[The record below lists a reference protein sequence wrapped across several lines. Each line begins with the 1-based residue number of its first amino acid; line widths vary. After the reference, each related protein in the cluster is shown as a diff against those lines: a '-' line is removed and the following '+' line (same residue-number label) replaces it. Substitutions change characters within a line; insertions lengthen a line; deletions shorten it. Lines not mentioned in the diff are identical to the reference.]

1 VSGLLA
7 SSLDFL
13 QGTFEKIHLQRLVHQ
28 HPFELMQFSA
38 KRGLRRTAGD
48 RLCTL
53 VKRRELI
60 PPFVEQSPMD
70 AELLR
75 QRHDVVARLQSL
87 DGHSAEFFRP
97 PTPSLFSHWQFLSL
111 PVCLNELSQIWGSLH
126 VAVCAFWTHPIGGE
140 VRVEVDGELMRSEAR
155 RDGAALFEL
164 SEQWRIQFQEK
175 GWSSDGSS
183 TK

>member
-1 VSGLLA
+1 
-7 SSLDFL
+7 
-13 QGTFEKIHLQRLVHQ
+13 
-28 HPFELMQFSA
+28 MQFSA

-111 PVCLNELSQIWGSLH
+111 PVCLNELSQIWGSVHPTTRLKGGQSSRGH
-126 VAVCAFWTHPIGGE
+126 AVRHKCSLQPPLNRWQSRQAQRNSIDCDQGGTRRFSQKA
-140 VRVEVDGELMRSEAR
+140 VRSRSENTS
-155 RDGAALFEL
+155 GAPR
-164 SEQWRIQFQEK
+164 S
-175 GWSSDGSS
+175 
-183 TK
+183 

>member
-1 VSGLLA
+1 MACSRAEIAYLATASFPGFGRRRLRARVSGLLA

-53 VKRRELI
+53 DKRRELI

-97 PTPSLFSHWQFLSL
+97 PTPSLFSHWQCLSL
-111 PVCLNELSQIWGSLH
+111 PVCLNELSQIWGSVQLLRPM
-126 VAVCAFWTHPIGGE
+126 CACEQHLASPIE
-140 VRVEVDGELMRSEAR
+140 APRSAR
-155 RDGAALFEL
+155 RANRE
-164 SEQWRIQFQEK
+164 
-175 GWSSDGSS
+175 
-183 TK
+183 

>member
-1 VSGLLA
+1 
-7 SSLDFL
+7 
-13 QGTFEKIHLQRLVHQ
+13 
-28 HPFELMQFSA
+28 MQFSA

-87 DGHSAEFFRP
+87 DGHSPEFFRP
-97 PTPSLFSHWQFLSL
+97 PTHSSFSHWQFLSL
-111 PVCLNELSQIWGSLH
+111 PVCLNELSQIWGSVHGALFARFVQKTEGKRDKATVFLTVAFFNESGGQRH
-126 VAVCAFWTHPIGGE
+126 VQNSHTLDNRPDIE
-140 VRVEVDGELMRSEAR
+140 
-155 RDGAALFEL
+155 RDGIRNGVASLAL
-164 SEQWRIQFQEK
+164 
-175 GWSSDGSS
+175 
-183 TK
+183 